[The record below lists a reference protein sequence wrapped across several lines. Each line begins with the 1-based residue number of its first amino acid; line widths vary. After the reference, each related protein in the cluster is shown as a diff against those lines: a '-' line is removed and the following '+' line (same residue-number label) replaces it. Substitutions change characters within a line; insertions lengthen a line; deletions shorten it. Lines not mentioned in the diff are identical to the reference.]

1 MKKFRQ
7 LLLAILV
14 GFSSINVARA
24 ASIWDASQVN
34 YGATTKEVTASYD
47 YDEATNTFYVTYT
60 IPEGFEE
67 EQIIVSPQLFSD
79 ELDGRVPG
87 DGDIVIF
94 NVVNLSNY
102 DYSYVNDSFVVSTAD
117 AAGDVSLG
125 TGFDGE
131 GIYQAPW
138 RTSNAALRALFGGFM
153 TAGDVD
159 DIEGELLAITNE
171 DGTQKY
177 PGGLDDLDEYYL
189 DYYNSLFIET
199 EENPAESLE
208 DFVNYP
214 ILTYKDSGERYGY
227 KDTLHDGT
235 YLIASGIFDG
245 MPYVRETNQELI
257 ELSYNFLYNNGFGI
271 VFGDDIENIDTTVT
285 FKEYAIGSY
294 MRGEVSVEDYILEN
308 FGTVKAHNSDTDN
321 SISIAY
327 YISGPYVANAYQMY
341 SMDFYLG
348 LKLEKVEKMGTVIAH
363 YVDEDGNRLGDDIIT
378 TDVVGDPY
386 ETTQLEF
393 DGYTF
398 KTVEGNTIG
407 TYIDG
412 VIEVTYI
419 YEFTSGIGGGEPIE
433 PVEPSIPNVPEEIL
447 PPQTG
452 IMDIL
457 SSKMY
462 GNSTND
468 EYTKASTLTTLFGS
482 ISLLGLIRLRRN

>member
-1 MKKFRQ
+1 MKIFGQ

-14 GFSSINVARA
+14 GFSSINVASA

-34 YGATTKEVTASYD
+34 YGTTTEEVTASYD
-47 YDEATNTFYVTYT
+47 YDEATDTFYVTYT
-60 IPEGFEE
+60 IPEGFAE
-67 EQIIVSPQLFSD
+67 EQIIISPQLFSD
-79 ELDGRVPG
+79 ELDDRVPG
-87 DGDIVIF
+87 DGDTVIF
-94 NVVNLSNY
+94 NIVNLSDY
-102 DYSYVNDSFVVSTAD
+102 DYTYVNDSFVVSTAD
-117 AAGDVSLG
+117 ANGDVSLG

-131 GIYQAPW
+131 EIYQAPW

-153 TAGDVD
+153 SSSDMNDLEDKLVS
-159 DIEGELLAITNE
+159 ITNE

-199 EENPAESLE
+199 EEKPAESLE
-208 DFVNYP
+208 DFANYP
-214 ILTYKDSGERYGY
+214 ILTYKDSGKRYGY

-245 MPYVRETNQELI
+245 NPYVRETNQEII
-257 ELSYNFLYNNGFGI
+257 ELSYNFLYNNGLGLAFGN
-271 VFGDDIENIDTTVT
+271 DIENIDTTVT

-308 FGTVKAHNSDTDN
+308 FGTIKAHNNDTLN

-327 YISGPYVANAYQMY
+327 YISGPYVANAFQIY
-341 SMDFYLG
+341 SMNFYLG
-348 LKLEKVEKMGTVIAH
+348 LKLEKVEKMGTVITH
-363 YVDEDGNRLGDDIIT
+363 YVDEDGNKLGDDIIT
-378 TDVVGDPY
+378 TDVVGNPY

-398 KTVEGNTIG
+398 KTVEGNTTG

-412 VIEVTYI
+412 TIEVTYV

-433 PVEPSIPNVPEEIL
+433 PVEPTIPNVPEEIL

-452 IMDIL
+452 IMDVL
-457 SSKMY
+457 SCKIN

-468 EYTKASTLTTLFGS
+468 EYTKASALTTLFGS
-482 ISLLGLIRLRRN
+482 ISLLGLIRLRKN